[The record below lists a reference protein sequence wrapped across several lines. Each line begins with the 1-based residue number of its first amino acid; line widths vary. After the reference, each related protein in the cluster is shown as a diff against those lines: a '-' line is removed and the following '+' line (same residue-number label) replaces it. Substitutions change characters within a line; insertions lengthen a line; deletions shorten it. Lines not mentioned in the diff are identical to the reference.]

1 MLFDCNLVNDEEHS
15 RRGKQ
20 SILDLFSKVIPLKNK
35 TGLKQEQCIDIF
47 VNSHRD
53 TDHLKGLK
61 DVNERFPI
69 KSIWDSGQQ
78 GANTDDADYQYYMR
92 LRNNLKNQNKAN
104 LVVPTPSDGVFKSYG
119 DTDVYEGVDLADA
132 ETVNT
137 RWSSAG
143 PDKKDGKRKKV
154 RLAIPSKLDRRIT
167 ALRRSH
173 LGFIFQT
180 FNLIPVLN
188 VYENIEFP
196 LLLESKNKDLA
207 CPVDSFTKKQ
217 KEEWIH
223 YLMEKTGLTDWE
235 KHKPSE
241 LSGGQRQRVAI
252 ARALVTKAPVI
263 LADEPTAN
271 LDSVNSAQILSLM
284 KDLNRDPELLT
295 TFIFSTHDSR
305 IVEMC
310 DHVVHIFDGNIKND
324 EHKTGSDVYNV
335 ESK

>member
-1 MLFDCNLVNDEEHS
+1 MPVITLDNVRKTYPL
-15 RRGKQ
+15 GKQ
-20 SILDLFSKVIPLKNK
+20 RVEAVKGVSFSIEKGEFAAISGPSGSGKSTILNMVGLIDLPTSGKIIIDGVDVYDGFNLENTELDAGRLN
-35 TGLKQEQCIDIF
+35 
-47 VNSHRD
+47 NY
-53 TDHLKGLK
+53 
-61 DVNERFPI
+61 NE
-69 KSIWDSGQQ
+69 K
-78 GANTDDADYQYYMR
+78 
-92 LRNNLKNQNKAN
+92 QNKKIKTT
-104 LVVPTPSDGVFKSYG
+104 VP
-119 DTDVYEGVDLADA
+119 
-132 ETVNT
+132 N
-137 RWSSAG
+137 
-143 PDKKDGKRKKV
+143 
-154 RLAIPSKLDRRIT
+154 KLDKRIT
-167 ALRRSH
+167 GLRRSK

-196 LLLESKNKDLA
+196 LLLESKDKKLA
-207 CPVDSFTKKQ
+207 CPVDSFSKKE

-223 YLMEKTGLTDWE
+223 YLMEKTGLSDWE

-271 LDSVNSAQILSLM
+271 LDSVNSSAILSLM
-284 KDLNRDPELLT
+284 KDLNRDPELQT

>member
-1 MLFDCNLVNDEEHS
+1 MAVVS
-15 RRGKQ
+15 
-20 SILDLFSKVIPLKNK
+20 
-35 TGLKQEQCIDIF
+35 
-47 VNSHRD
+47 
-53 TDHLKGLK
+53 LK
-61 DVNERFPI
+61 DVHKFYPLGKERIEAVRGVSFDIEKGEFAAVSGPSGSG
-69 KSIWDSGQQ
+69 KSTILNMIGLIDLPSSG
-78 GANTDDADYQYYMR
+78 
-92 LRNNLKNQNKAN
+92 
-104 LVVPTPSDGVFKSYG
+104 SIIIG
-119 DTDVYEGVDLADA
+119 DTDVYDGVDLADA

-154 RLAIPSKLDRRIT
+154 RVAIPSKLDRRIT

-196 LLLESKNKDLA
+196 LLLESKDKNSKS
-207 CPVDSFTKKQ
+207 PVDEFSKAQ
-217 KEEWIH
+217 KEEWIN
-223 YLMEKTGLTDWE
+223 YLIEKVGLTDW
-235 KHKPSE
+235 KTHKANE

-271 LDSVNSAQILSLM
+271 LDSKNSEQILSLM
-284 KDLNRDPELLT
+284 KALNKDPDLQT

-305 IVEMC
+305 IVDMC
-310 DHVVHIFDGNIKND
+310 DHVVHILDGQVTND
-324 EHKTGSDVYNV
+324 EHKTGSDVY
-335 ESK
+335 KI

>member
-1 MLFDCNLVNDEEHS
+1 MSVITLDNVHKTYPL
-15 RRGKQ
+15 GKQ
-20 SILDLFSKVIPLKNK
+20 RVEAVKGVSFSIEKGEFAAISGPSGSGKSTILNMVGLIDLPTSGKIIIDGIDVYDGFNLENTELDAGRLNNYNEKKNK
-35 TGLKQEQCIDIF
+35 K
-47 VNSHRD
+47 
-53 TDHLKGLK
+53 
-61 DVNERFPI
+61 I
-69 KSIWDSGQQ
+69 K
-78 GANTDDADYQYYMR
+78 T
-92 LRNNLKNQNKAN
+92 
-104 LVVPTPSDGVFKSYG
+104 T
-119 DTDVYEGVDLADA
+119 
-132 ETVNT
+132 
-137 RWSSAG
+137 
-143 PDKKDGKRKKV
+143 
-154 RLAIPSKLDRRIT
+154 IPKKLDRRVT
-167 ALRRSH
+167 GLRRSH

-284 KDLNRDPELLT
+284 KDLNKDPELQT

-305 IVEMC
+305 IVQMC
-310 DHVVHIFDGNIKND
+310 DHVVHIFDGQIKED
-324 EHKTGSDVYNV
+324 EHKAGSDVYNV

>member
-1 MLFDCNLVNDEEHS
+1 MAVVS
-15 RRGKQ
+15 
-20 SILDLFSKVIPLKNK
+20 
-35 TGLKQEQCIDIF
+35 
-47 VNSHRD
+47 
-53 TDHLKGLK
+53 LK
-61 DVNERFPI
+61 DVHKFYPLGKERIEAVRGVSFDIEKGEFAAVSGPSGSG
-69 KSIWDSGQQ
+69 KSTILNMIGLIDLPSSG
-78 GANTDDADYQYYMR
+78 
-92 LRNNLKNQNKAN
+92 
-104 LVVPTPSDGVFKSYG
+104 SIIIG
-119 DTDVYEGVDLADA
+119 DTDVYDGVDLADA

-154 RLAIPSKLDRRIT
+154 RIAIPSKLDRRIT

-196 LLLESKNKDLA
+196 LLLESKDKNSKS
-207 CPVDSFTKKQ
+207 PVDDFTKAQ
-217 KEEWIH
+217 KEEWIN
-223 YLMEKTGLTDWE
+223 YLIEKVGLTDW
-235 KHKPSE
+235 KNHKANE

-271 LDSVNSAQILSLM
+271 LDSKNSEQILKLM
-284 KDLNRDPELLT
+284 KSLNKDPELQT

-305 IVEMC
+305 IVDMC
-310 DHVVHIFDGNIKND
+310 DHVVHILDGQVIND
-324 EHKTGSDVYNV
+324 EHKEGSDVY
-335 ESK
+335 KI

>member
-1 MLFDCNLVNDEEHS
+1 MSVITLDNVHKTYPL
-15 RRGKQ
+15 GKQ
-20 SILDLFSKVIPLKNK
+20 RVEAVKGVSFSIEKGEFAAISGPSGSGKSTILNMIGLIDLPTSGKIIIDGIDVYDGFNLENTELDAGRLNNYNEKKNK
-35 TGLKQEQCIDIF
+35 K
-47 VNSHRD
+47 
-53 TDHLKGLK
+53 
-61 DVNERFPI
+61 I
-69 KSIWDSGQQ
+69 K
-78 GANTDDADYQYYMR
+78 NT
-92 LRNNLKNQNKAN
+92 
-104 LVVPTPSDGVFKSYG
+104 
-119 DTDVYEGVDLADA
+119 
-132 ETVNT
+132 
-137 RWSSAG
+137 
-143 PDKKDGKRKKV
+143 
-154 RLAIPSKLDRRIT
+154 IPKKLDRRIT
-167 ALRRSH
+167 GMRRSH

-196 LLLESKNKDLA
+196 LLLESKDKKLA
-207 CPVDSFTKKQ
+207 CPVDSFSKKE

-223 YLMEKTGLTDWE
+223 FLMEKTGLTDWE

-284 KDLNRDPELLT
+284 KDLNRDPDLQT

-305 IVEMC
+305 IVNMC
-310 DHVVHIFDGNIKND
+310 DHVVHIFDGNIKED